1 MQIQLC
7 SESDGGIIQRH
18 RYGLWPE
25 DTNGKPIR
33 CTSYGQALYSLPGSK
48 LIPKEASE
56 WFRTFYQGLDNPI
69 FFPYTESENFENPVS
84 FRLDSFADDAST
96 RQLYSAMIRP
106 CFLPVGMSTSNR
118 IIKPGYE
125 SYQPVVAARQ
135 FGLGQ
140 VSPHFFLHHLTESRA
155 ELPDVLTGQRCY
167 SFFDALAIPV
177 PHNLSFTSSTDGF
190 ETWWSMWKTH
200 AFRRALGPLLKQLDA
215 EYDIPA
221 EQQQDGP
228 EPVHDD
234 GSLFKFLPPA
244 PVVLFCK
251 NSPPLKKVV
260 MQSQPISPKSA
271 SKSKVSSKP
280 VAPRASI
287 KARTAVRKVA
297 ARKTLKRQNPPPA
310 QESLHASTDDNSSEE
325 TQSSRGDSSSGS
337 FGKITTQSQ
346 PDLPPSASKKRPVP
360 EPAAPKLQPK
370 WGRAVYAQRADASR
384 ELERN
389 RRPIHQTKRLQNSP
403 PPLQADDTSS
413 GEVEEV
419 LMPSANLDLATSASV
434 ADKGCDLSGL
444 LSFDPES
451 IEPAPSMACNEP
463 GPSAIRGQFQ
473 RLKALLSSSI
483 ETLVEDPEEVKSILE
498 EIQPHLPVTLQ
509 VKLWPV
515 VTLSAYRSRVK
526 LARQRIDLRHAQLP
540 LKADIAD
547 KCQRLNEKK
556 AALDTK
562 TDTSVS
568 TAELETLRKE
578 LEDLEERVRATKK
591 LIHDKEASIARSQE
605 EAEGLKAQLKT
616 DLAEIRALNKQLV
629 TGKDEDDEAEI
640 AEVDRVRADALSA
653 FEAFL

>member
-1 MQIQLC
+1 
-7 SESDGGIIQRH
+7 
-18 RYGLWPE
+18 
-25 DTNGKPIR
+25 
-33 CTSYGQALYSLPGSK
+33 
-48 LIPKEASE
+48 
-56 WFRTFYQGLDNPI
+56 
-69 FFPYTESENFENPVS
+69 
-84 FRLDSFADDAST
+84 
-96 RQLYSAMIRP
+96 MIRP

-135 FGLGQ
+135 LGLGQ

-167 SFFDALAIPV
+167 SFFDALAIPI

-234 GSLFKFLPPA
+234 GSPFKFLPPA

-271 SKSKVSSKP
+271 SKSRASSRP
-280 VAPRASI
+280 AAPRASA

-297 ARKTLKRQNPPPA
+297 ARKTLKRQNPTPA
-310 QESLHASTDDNSSEE
+310 QESLHTSTEENSSEE
-325 TQSSRGDSSSGS
+325 TQSSRRDSSSGNS
-337 FGKITTQSQ
+337 GKTTTQSQ
-346 PDLPPSASKKRPVP
+346 PDLPPSASKKRSAP
-360 EPAAPKLQPK
+360 EPAASQAPIKAGQGGLRTK
-370 WGRAVYAQRADASR
+370 SRCIKRARK
-384 ELERN
+384 E
-389 RRPIHQTKRLQNSP
+389 PQTSSSNQEVLDT
-403 PPLQADDTSS
+403 DDTSS

-419 LMPSANLDLATSASV
+419 LMPSATLDLATPDSV
-434 ADKGCDLSGL
+434 ADKVATLAKPTAETQEPITSSSAVPLVLGEGHDLSSL
-444 LSFDPES
+444 LTFDPES
-451 IEPAPSMACNEP
+451 IEPATSKASEEP
-463 GPSAIRGQFQ
+463 GPSATHGQLQ
-473 RLKALLSSSI
+473 HLKALLSSSI
-483 ETLVEDPEEVKSILE
+483 ETLVENPEEVKSILE
-498 EIQPHLPVTLQ
+498 DVQPHLPVTLQ

-526 LARQRIDLRHAQLP
+526 LARQRIGLRHAQLP

-547 KCQRLNEKK
+547 KCQWLNEKK
-556 AALDTK
+556 PALDAK
-562 TDTSVS
+562 TTPLSDRD
-568 TAELETLRKE
+568 LETLRKE
-578 LEDLEERVRATKK
+578 LEDLEERVRATKQ
-591 LIHDKEASIARSQE
+591 LIQDKEALIAHSHE
-605 EAEGLKAQLKT
+605 EAEGLKAELKT

-640 AEVDRVRADALSA
+640 AEVDRVRADALS
-653 FEAFL
+653 

>member
-1 MQIQLC
+1 
-7 SESDGGIIQRH
+7 
-18 RYGLWPE
+18 
-25 DTNGKPIR
+25 
-33 CTSYGQALYSLPGSK
+33 
-48 LIPKEASE
+48 
-56 WFRTFYQGLDNPI
+56 
-69 FFPYTESENFENPVS
+69 
-84 FRLDSFADDAST
+84 
-96 RQLYSAMIRP
+96 MIRP

-167 SFFDALAIPV
+167 SFFDALAIPI

-234 GSLFKFLPPA
+234 GSPFRFLPPA

-271 SKSKVSSKP
+271 SKSRLSSGR
-280 VAPRASI
+280 PRASA

-297 ARKTLKRQNPPPA
+297 ARKTLKRQNPTPA
-310 QESLHASTDDNSSEE
+310 EESLHQGDTV
-325 TQSSRGDSSSGS
+325 QSKDSSPGNSR
-337 FGKITTQSQ
+337 KTTTQSQ
-346 PDLPPSASKKRPVP
+346 PDLPPSASKKS
-360 EPAAPKLQPK
+360 
-370 WGRAVYAQRADASR
+370 Y
-384 ELERN
+384 
-389 RRPIHQTKRLQNSP
+389 
-403 PPLQADDTSS
+403 
-413 GEVEEV
+413 
-419 LMPSANLDLATSASV
+419 
-434 ADKGCDLSGL
+434 DLSSL
-444 LSFDPES
+444 LTFDPES
-451 IEPAPSMACNEP
+451 IEPATSKASEES
-463 GPSAIRGQFQ
+463 GPSATHGQLQ
-473 RLKALLSSSI
+473 HLKALLSSSI
-483 ETLVEDPEEVKSILE
+483 KTLVEDPKEVKSILE
-498 EIQPHLPVTLQ
+498 DIQPHLPVTLQ

-556 AALDTK
+556 AALDAK

-578 LEDLEERVRATKK
+578 LEDLEERVRATKQ
-591 LIHDKEASIARSQE
+591 LIQDKEALIAHSHE
-605 EAEGLKAQLKT
+605 EAEGLKAELKT

-640 AEVDRVRADALSA
+640 AEVDHVRADALHA
-653 FEAFL
+653 LEAFLQ